1 MKANTVKKVDEKSL
15 PAWFR
20 VCEFNPQR
28 DIHEVEQGL
37 AVDINEAL
45 RTGVVKDNEYNLNYN
60 NISEPS
66 NIVGRINNTFDAIE
80 AQRVIKKYGK
90 KANVDTVV
98 TAGAGEVPS
107 SASAPSNAGSE

>member
-1 MKANTVKKVDEKSL
+1 MKKEIENKTL

-66 NIVGRINNTFDAIE
+66 GIVGRITNTFDAIE

-90 KANVDTVV
+90 KAKVETVV
-98 TAGAGEVPS
+98 TAGAGETP
-107 SASAPSNAGSE
+107 ASAPLNAGSE

>member
-66 NIVGRINNTFDAIE
+66 GIVGRITNTFDAIE

-90 KANVDTVV
+90 KVKVETVV
-98 TAGAGEVPS
+98 TAGAGEPS
-107 SASAPSNAGSE
+107 VSASSNAGSE